1 MDTTKTG
8 HCADTSS
15 ERRAALQ
22 ALAGEELGLF
32 WGKPECVGCRRKKS
46 STGLFVQ
53 PERIVPGGVELCAP
67 HGFDLQA
74 GSGDLLPD
82 SRGANVCGA
91 PPGRGVQPF
100 RVGSATPWGRS
111 RMSRDVSSTL
121 VHQCARGRARA
132 SSRPD
137 EMHHTIQALGLGPS
151 IF

>member
-1 MDTTKTG
+1 M
-8 HCADTSS
+8 
-15 ERRAALQ
+15 
-22 ALAGEELGLF
+22 
-32 WGKPECVGCRRKKS
+32 
-46 STGLFVQ
+46 Q
-53 PERIVPGGVELCAP
+53 PESFVPGGVELCAL

-74 GSGDLLPD
+74 GSGSGDLLPD
-82 SRGANVCGA
+82 WRIANVSGA

-111 RMSRDVSSTL
+111 RMSRGVSSTL

-137 EMHHTIQALGLGPS
+137 EMHHTIQAQSLGPR